1 MNAKIFCRSLIA
13 ALCSMMVCGMVATS
27 AVAQDHIAMPKKA
40 LSKPSFQDEDV
51 QKSISYMLRRA
62 QLTRMLAAE
71 HIAYLKAHRDTAAI
85 RLMEDA
91 SQVMAFDLVC
101 ADEKIQPKML
111 NQIAADTSF
120 KIAMMAGKSTISER
134 LARISA
140 KQTIHRR
147 MELIGDIA
155 TTVLMFE
162 IGRRRGL
169 FDALVTDFG
178 TKRFCAGMRKDMR
191 ARYNDLASNLAG

>member
-1 MNAKIFCRSLIA
+1 MFRHSLMA
-13 ALCSMMVCGMVATS
+13 ALCNILVCCMLVNPAG
-27 AVAQDHIAMPKKA
+27 AQDNAVTQKEA
-40 LSKPSFQDEDV
+40 VSKPSFQDEDV

-71 HIAYLKAHRDTAAI
+71 HIAYLKNHRDTAAI

-101 ADEKIQPKML
+101 ADEKIQSKML

-140 KQTIHRR
+140 KQIVNRR

-191 ARYNDLASNLAG
+191 ARYNDLASNLEG